1 MLGVTSCLVGRVM
14 PYMGVCPVWE
24 VKRVTML
31 PAHGCMPCMGSGFC
45 PSPCPWELSSSKVP
59 ESNVIECFFIAFSP
73 PLEGFLGPILFGFI
87 RNPLNLCDIDL
98 QRLIKKSGYH
108 DEFVKFFS
116 YEKRGENLKVIKKE
130 LVCRGMHCIEEIYK
144 YV

>member
-1 MLGVTSCLVGRVM
+1 M
-14 PYMGVCPVWE
+14 
-24 VKRVTML
+24 
-31 PAHGCMPCMGSGFC
+31 
-45 PSPCPWELSSSKVP
+45 P

-116 YEKRGENLKVIKKE
+116 YEKRGENLKACVEACIVWKKFISMYRRIME
-130 LVCRGMHCIEEIYK
+130 DLIHRKNSMRVN
-144 YV
+144 